1 MLDTVALAPQR
12 SDAWFADRLGHVT
25 ASRLNDLR
33 AKIKS
38 GEAASRRNYRMEI
51 ICERLTGRREESF
64 NNAAM
69 QWGTDQE
76 PAARM
81 AYELT
86 TENWVEEVG
95 FCRHESILWFGASPD
110 GFVGERG
117 LIEIKAPN
125 TATHIDYLLA
135 GKPPEKYLN
144 QMQCQ
149 MACTGRDWCDFVS
162 FDPRLPEDLQLFIV
176 RLDRDDKF
184 IAEMEADVQ
193 AFLAEVET
201 TLVSLQN
208 RRK

>member
-1 MLDTVALAPQR
+1 MLDTVTIATQR

-81 AYELT
+81 AYELA

-95 FCRHESILWFGASPD
+95 FCRHGSIQWFGASPD
-110 GFVGERG
+110 GLVGESG
-117 LIEIKAPN
+117 LIEIKCPN

-135 GKPPEKYLN
+135 GKPPEKYIN

-149 MACTGRDWCDFVS
+149 MACTGRNWCDFVS

-184 IAEMEADVQ
+184 IEAMEAEVME
-193 AFLAEVET
+193 FLAEVET

>member
-1 MLDTVALAPQR
+1 MLDTSVIQQRTEEWHLA
-12 SDAWFADRLGHVT
+12 RLGHVT

-38 GEAASRRNYRMEI
+38 GEAASRRNYRMEL

-64 NNAAM
+64 TNAAM
-69 QWGTDQE
+69 QWGTDHE

-95 FCRHESILWFGASPD
+95 FCRHASILWFGASPD
-110 GFVGERG
+110 GLVVGSG
-117 LIEIKAPN
+117 LVEIKCPH
-125 TATHIDYLLA
+125 TATHIDYLLS
-135 GKPPEKYLN
+135 GKPPEKYIN
-144 QMQCQ
+144 QMMAQ

-162 FDPRLPEDLQLFIV
+162 YDPRLPEDLQLFIV
-176 RLDRDDKF
+176 RLERDDKF

-193 AFLAEVET
+193 AFLAEVEET
-201 TLVSLQN
+201 IEALKNS
-208 RRK
+208 RK